1 MAMSEEQATA
11 LERKVR
17 ERAKEKKISHFEAVN
32 DLLPE
37 TFDYDE
43 EAVLQ
48 MWRFQLHPRK
58 QPRNPVMR
66 ISRYFAV
73 ERPVLGIY
81 VMFGIAGYAVG
92 VLQLFLSGYYMLG
105 SVLALPLLAF
115 WAGAAPDTAKAVY
128 RCFLPF
134 TEHLK
139 RNIDDMRPRFVENC
153 RIQGDTPLEAELNA
167 SEQLEQL
174 RSFMLEGAD
183 TIKPRRSR
191 ALLFIALGL
200 AILIGA
206 YLMVSLF
213 R

>member
-1 MAMSEEQATA
+1 MALSEEQTKT

-32 DLLPE
+32 ELLPA

-43 EAVLQ
+43 EEVLQ

-58 QPRNPVMR
+58 QSRNPVMR

-81 VMFGIAGYAVG
+81 VMFGIAGYAVS
-92 VLQLFLSGYYMLG
+92 VLQLFLSGYYILG
-105 SVLALPLLAF
+105 SVLAVPILAF
-115 WAGAAPDTAKAVY
+115 WAGAAPDTVKAIY
-128 RCFLPF
+128 RGFLPF

-153 RIQGDTPLEAELNA
+153 RILGDTPLEAELNA
-167 SEQLEQL
+167 SEQLDYF

-183 TIKPRRSR
+183 TIEPRRSR

-206 YLMVSLF
+206 AIGVTLL